1 MLYRVPLFKTFRPQ
15 TAFNLGVKLNKNL
28 PKGRVLSFSS
38 KPDNS
43 SAMARSWAS
52 VVRSG
57 LPVAPA
63 PAPAVSVLRA
73 EAPEW
78 KPPSPCC
85 DCGAKPRLCANG
97 CPLPGN
103 RRRRVGWVCAP
114 CDHAEDRRISQMP
127 YMDIGP
133 LADPDYERK
142 EQFRCESCHK
152 KKSDAE
158 EALRQAEYAERV
170 RKEKALE
177 PARLAAEAASEA
189 IYTAYFKAVDA
200 ELAYAKTLGG
210 HAYYRVLERAHSHL
224 RRYKMTQDAKAAYD
238 RVFAEEKARL
248 GL

>member
-1 MLYRVPLFKTFRPQ
+1 
-15 TAFNLGVKLNKNL
+15 
-28 PKGRVLSFSS
+28 
-38 KPDNS
+38 
-43 SAMARSWAS
+43 MARSWAS
-52 VVRSG
+52 VARSG

-78 KPPSPCC
+78 TPPPSCC

-97 CPLPGN
+97 CALPGN
-103 RRRRVGWVCAP
+103 RARRGGWVCAS
-114 CDHAEDRRISQMP
+114 CDYAEDRRISQMP

-142 EQFRCESCHK
+142 EKFRCEGCHK
-152 KKSDAE
+152 RKSDAE
-158 EALRQAEYAERV
+158 EAVRQAEYAERV

-177 PARLAAEAASEA
+177 PARKAADAASDA
-189 IYTAYFKAVDA
+189 IYDAYFKAVEA
-200 ELAYAKTLGG
+200 EVAYAKTLGG
-210 HAYYRVLERAHSHL
+210 HAHYRVLERAHSHL
-224 RRYKMTQDAKAAYD
+224 RHYKMTQDAKAAYN